1 MMARNLRV
9 FLLFFSFYFLL
20 STFSF
25 SAEQPPTDPAV
36 KQAQDYLEAWRL
48 PEAEQQIAQLSRA
61 RPGAPEILDLQ
72 AWLAFYQG
80 RYAESLRT
88 AEKSLAL
95 DSTNDRRQGLRL
107 LAQRTNDAVKKLKSY
122 ESAHF
127 ILYLDPDRDEILAPL
142 ALDTL
147 ERSYQA
153 LGEVFNYRPQAKV
166 RVEIAPD
173 AAAFN
178 AISTLSLRDI
188 EETGAVG
195 ICKFNKVMIIS
206 PRALLQGYRWLDS
219 LSHEY
224 VHYVIVAVS
233 NNKAPIWLHEGMAR
247 FYETRWRGQPQPKG
261 RPDYL
266 TAPNE
271 TLLARALEKNE
282 FVGFKK
288 MEPSLIYLDTPE
300 QVQLAYAEAASAV
313 DFMVEKKGSAGIR
326 RLMSEVAQKPT
337 PEAIETLLG
346 TSYSDFENDWKNF
359 LKGKGLKETAGSRVR
374 KLKVAGQKEDE
385 EAVELKEIQSVVAR
399 NRAHMGDRLRESG
412 RMVAAAQEYRRAL
425 QGSPHSTIILNKL
438 ARVLIHLGQ
447 PQEAVPHLKE
457 ARVLDPDSVTTLV
470 LLGSAYQATK
480 DFGGARDA
488 LEEAIHINPFNP
500 MIYQILYQAETA
512 LGDAA
517 GAQHA
522 KATLEKL
529 MRPR

>member
-1 MMARNLRV
+1 MIARNLRLLC
-9 FLLFFSFYFLL
+9 LLFTFYFLL
-20 STFSF
+20 FTFSF
-25 SAEQPPTDPAV
+25 AADAPADPVA
-36 KQAQDYLEAWRL
+36 KQAEEYLEAWRL
-48 PEAEQQIAQLSRA
+48 PQAEQLIAQLSRA
-61 RPGAPEILDLQ
+61 QPKSPEVLDLQ

-80 RYAESLRT
+80 HYAESLRT
-88 AEKSLAL
+88 VEKSLAI
-95 DSTNDRRQGLRL
+95 DSTKERRQGLRL
-107 LAQRTNDAVKKLKSY
+107 LAQRTDDTVKQLKPY

-127 ILYLDPDRDEILAPL
+127 TVYLDPERDAILAPL

-147 ERSYQA
+147 EKSYQA
-153 LGEVFNYRPQAKV
+153 LGEIFNYRPQAKV

-173 AAAFN
+173 APSFN

-224 VHYVIVAVS
+224 VHYIIVAVS
-233 NNKAPIWLHEGMAR
+233 NNKTPIWLHEGLAR
-247 FYETRWRGQPQPKG
+247 FYETRWRSQPQPKS

-266 TAPNE
+266 TVPNE
-271 TLLARALEKNE
+271 TLLARALEKDD

-288 MEPSLIYLDTPE
+288 MEPSLIYLETPE

-313 DFMVEKKGSAGIR
+313 DFMVERKGSEGIR
-326 RLMSEVAQKPT
+326 RLMAEVAQKPT
-337 PEAIETLLG
+337 PQAIEALLG
-346 TSYSDFENDWKNF
+346 TSYSDFEKDWKSF
-359 LKGKGLKETAGSRVR
+359 LKGKGLKETEGSRIR
-374 KLKVAGQKEDE
+374 KLKVIGQKEDE

-399 NRAHMGDRLRESG
+399 NRTHIGDRLRESG
-412 RMVAAAQEYRRAL
+412 RMAAAAEEYRRAL

-438 ARVLIHLGQ
+438 ARVLIHLGN
-447 PQEAVPHLKE
+447 PQEALSHLK
-457 ARVLDPDSVTTLV
+457 AAQVLEPDGVTTLV

-480 DFGGARDA
+480 NFGGARDA
-488 LEEAIHINPFNP
+488 LEQAIHINPFDP
-500 MIYQILYQAETA
+500 MIYQILYEADTA
-512 LGDAA
+512 LGDGA

-522 KATLEKL
+522 KTTLEKL